1 MKLAHKLSM
10 QLRAAEERINQLEAG
25 NSLEATQLTIRTRL
39 RTAGPQAPRS
49 RPALAH
55 GGAFGPRVCG
65 SPWRARAAYD
75 NYVSGVTK
83 LGELYSDL
91 AREAFKPYQTF
102 VARVTP
108 R

>member
-1 MKLAHKLSM
+1 VSAGILSNAF
-10 QLRAAEERINQLEAG
+10 LLPLFVFVREPHNIGR
-25 NSLEATQLTIRTRL
+25 
-39 RTAGPQAPRS
+39 QAIHSRRS
-49 RPALAH
+49 AV
-55 GGAFGPRVCG
+55 F
-65 SPWRARAAYD
+65 
-75 NYVSGVTK
+75 TK